1 MQVMA
6 IVFLGVILSKR
17 GYIDNDKQK
26 VGYISFDMYPVY
38 SSHLIVVIKTK
49 FGILYTLSIIFK
61 YSICDIL

>member
-26 VGYISFDMYPVY
+26 VKID
-38 SSHLIVVIKTK
+38 
-49 FGILYTLSIIFK
+49 
-61 YSICDIL
+61 